1 MSSDLVIGV
10 PGDKVTVKNGE
21 VYVNDS
27 KDSQAY
33 TKDRTTKGFVN
44 NVSVPEGKLFCMG
57 DNREVSI
64 DSRYEEVGLVK
75 RDDVVGKVVFRLY
88 PFGRFGTIHN
98 PYK

>member
-1 MSSDLVIGV
+1 MFI
-10 PGDKVTVKNGE
+10 T
-21 VYVNDS
+21 
-27 KDSQAY
+27 Y
-33 TKDRTTKGFVN
+33 TKDRTTKSFVN
-44 NVSVPEGKLFCMG
+44 NVSVPEGKLFCME

-75 RDDVVGKVVFRLY
+75 RDDVVGKVVFGLY

>member
-1 MSSDLVIGV
+1 
-10 PGDKVTVKNGE
+10 
-21 VYVNDS
+21 
-27 KDSQAY
+27 
-33 TKDRTTKGFVN
+33 
-44 NVSVPEGKLFCMG
+44 MG